1 MPTPT
6 KLPAL
11 FVGPGS
17 PMNAIEDNPFSQ
29 AWEALGRALPRPEAI
44 LCISAHWETHG
55 TGVTAMPQPRTIYDF
70 YGFPR
75 PLYEKKYPA
84 PGSPELARQVQQA
97 VHSTQVVLDE
107 ALGLDHGTW
116 SVLCRMFP
124 AADIPVVQLSLDH
137 DQPPAFHY
145 ALGQELRALRRQG
158 ILIIGSGNMVHNLGV
173 MAWQDEPFD
182 WAQEMDAKM
191 AQLILAKK
199 HVALVDY
206 EALGPSARLAIPT
219 NEHYLPLLYVLAL
232 QEDDDQ
238 VSFFSERVTLGS
250 ISMRGVK
257 IIS

>member
-1 MPTPT
+1 MNNNPQM
-6 KLPAL
+6 PAL
-11 FVGPGS
+11 FVGHGS

-97 VHSTQVVLDE
+97 VRTTQVVLDE
-107 ALGLDHGTW
+107 AWGLDHGTW

-199 HVALVDY
+199 HAALVDY

-257 IIS
+257 IVS